1 MREMRDR
8 LSRWRRSEDP
18 GREPAKPPRSASDA
32 SRGTA
37 DRRGREGPQTGRL
50 RAWGAGG
57 DAVAGAQSLA
67 ARIAGGGLLG
77 LAVILLGLAAG
88 ALMAMAEFLPILSIE
103 VGGLPC
109 PADFTLVD
117 DCEPTGGDRHSYAL
131 VLLGAL
137 SVVMAFGA
145 GAGRSAPA
153 AIALA
158 ILGLAAIGI
167 AVLSD
172 LNYVN
177 DTGIVLTSTVEEGV
191 ATASIGLW
199 LELTGGVIALAA
211 AAVAL
216 ARQRLDY

>member
-1 MREMRDR
+1 
-8 LSRWRRSEDP
+8 
-18 GREPAKPPRSASDA
+18 
-32 SRGTA
+32 
-37 DRRGREGPQTGRL
+37 
-50 RAWGAGG
+50 
-57 DAVAGAQSLA
+57 V

-77 LAVILLGLAAG
+77 VAVILLGLAAG
-88 ALMAMAEFLPILSIE
+88 ALMTSAEFLPILRIE

-145 GAGRSAPA
+145 GAGRSVPA

-158 ILGLAAIGI
+158 VLGVAAIGI

-199 LELTGGVIALAA
+199 LELAGGVIALVA

-216 ARQRLDY
+216 VRQRLDY

>member
-1 MREMRDR
+1 M
-8 LSRWRRSEDP
+8 
-18 GREPAKPPRSASDA
+18 
-32 SRGTA
+32 
-37 DRRGREGPQTGRL
+37 
-50 RAWGAGG
+50 
-57 DAVAGAQSLA
+57 
-67 ARIAGGGLLG
+67 IA
-77 LAVILLGLAAG
+77 LGLAAG
-88 ALMAMAEFLPILSIE
+88 ALMGIAEFLPILRIE

-131 VLLGAL
+131 LLIGVLT
-137 SVVMAFGA
+137 VVMAFGA

-158 ILGLAAIGI
+158 VLGVAAIAIG
-167 AVLSD
+167 VLAD

-199 LELTGGVIALAA
+199 VELAGGVIALVA

>member
-1 MREMRDR
+1 
-8 LSRWRRSEDP
+8 
-18 GREPAKPPRSASDA
+18 
-32 SRGTA
+32 
-37 DRRGREGPQTGRL
+37 
-50 RAWGAGG
+50 
-57 DAVAGAQSLA
+57 V

-77 LAVILLGLAAG
+77 VAVILLGLAAG
-88 ALMAMAEFLPILSIE
+88 ALMTSAEFLPILRIE

-158 ILGLAAIGI
+158 VLGLAAIAI

-199 LELTGGVIALAA
+199 LELSGGVIALVA

-216 ARQRLDY
+216 VRQRLDY